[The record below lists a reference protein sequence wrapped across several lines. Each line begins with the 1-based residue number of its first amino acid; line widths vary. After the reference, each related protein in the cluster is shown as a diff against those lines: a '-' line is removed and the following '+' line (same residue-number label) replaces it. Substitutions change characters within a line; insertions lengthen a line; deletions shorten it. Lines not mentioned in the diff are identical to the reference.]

1 MKPILKK
8 ASRNYLYQHPWQ
20 LILAILGITLGVA
33 VVVSIDLALDS
44 SLNSFTRTTQAL
56 SGKATHRITA
66 SDGGLDEN
74 LYRSLRVEH
83 GIQHLSPTVSGYVT
97 TEKPNNNTLKLY
109 GIDPLIES
117 SFQSSW
123 QQNNVAGD
131 GLRLITEPNSVLISY
146 QTAIKLG
153 LKLGETLTVRS
164 DIGRHDLTVIGWIS
178 EDNAISKELLDN
190 LLITDI
196 ATAQECL
203 GLLGKLD
210 SIDVILDQGQIPSN
224 QISKLQ
230 AIRKTLPLNVLLTPL
245 ENQAESLKQM
255 THAFAINLKALGLLS
270 LLVGVFLI
278 YNTMT
283 FLVIQRRGLF
293 GILRSIGVTRKQI
306 FHLII
311 GEAIIL
317 AIIGTVLG
325 CVSGILLGQGLL
337 QLISGTIDSFFFR
350 VDSSSLIL
358 SPLLIGKGIILG
370 LGVTLLAVLAPA
382 WEATR
387 QSPHRTLIRSQLESS
402 SRRFMQIAAIV
413 ALLFLLGSLVLILL
427 PGKNVSLGLTSIF
440 LMLFGFALLIP
451 WVTIGLMKLF
461 EKLLSASPSVL
472 ARFPFRLVR
481 AEISRT
487 GIALATLMIAVA
499 ASIGMDLMIGSFRL
513 TVSEWLQTSLQA
525 DLYVSL
531 SGKTQLTNKSRT
543 DQQMKAGLARLKG
556 VDMLSNVLH
565 TRLIHDQTSTA
576 VAVFELNEK
585 SKRGFIFKQQTDNVW
600 ESFIHQNSLFVTEP
614 YAYHNNTH
622 IGDIIKLKTTK
633 GEEAFKVIGIYADY
647 SGDQGHL
654 AMSRDV
660 YQQYWPDLGY
670 TGIGI
675 YLKEGADIKQ
685 LEAQVKPL
693 LKPYQT
699 IKSEQAIYR
708 ASMQM
713 FEQTFKI
720 TEVLRWL
727 AASIAFVG
735 VFSAL
740 MALQFERTRQLGILR
755 AIGMTPWQVARL
767 ISIETGL
774 MGLIAGLFAVPV
786 GLAMAYVLIF
796 VVYQRSFGWTLAF
809 HFDAGII
816 VQGVLLACFAAL
828 LAGVLPALKMAKTN
842 PAQALRS
849 E

>member
-1 MKPILKK
+1 MKSILKK
-8 ASRNYLYQHPWQ
+8 ASRNFLYQHPWQ

-44 SLNSFTRTTQAL
+44 SLNSFTQTTQAL
-56 SGKATHRITA
+56 SGKTTHRITA
-66 SDGGLDEN
+66 SDGGLDEKH
-74 LYRSLRVEH
+74 YRSLRVEH
-83 GIQHLSPTVSGYVT
+83 GIQYLSPTVSGYVT
-97 TEKPNNNTLKLY
+97 TEKPSKNTFKLY

-117 SFQSSW
+117 TFQLSW
-123 QQNNVAGD
+123 QQGGGVDN
-131 GLRLITEPNSVLISY
+131 GLRLITEPNSVLISH
-146 QTAIKLG
+146 QTASKLG
-153 LKLGETLTVRS
+153 LQLGETLTIKS
-164 DIGRHDLTVIGWIS
+164 DAGQHDLTLIGWIS
-178 EDNAISKELLDN
+178 EDNAVAQELLDN

-210 SIDVILDQGQIPSN
+210 AIDVMFDQAQTPAEQILKRQV
-224 QISKLQ
+224 L
-230 AIRKTLPLNVLLTPL
+230 RKALPLNVLLTPL

-270 LLVGVFLI
+270 LLVGMFLI

-283 FLVIQRRGLF
+283 FLVIQRQGLF
-293 GILRSIGVTRKQI
+293 GNLRLIGVTRKQI

-311 GEAIIL
+311 GDAIIL
-317 AIIGTVLG
+317 AVIGTVLG
-325 CVSGILLGQGLL
+325 IGSGILLGQGLL

-358 SPLLIGKGIILG
+358 SPMLLGKGILLG

-387 QSPHRTLIRSQLESS
+387 QSPHRTLIRSHLESS
-402 SRRFMQIAAIV
+402 NRRFMQIAAIV
-413 ALLFLLGSLVLILL
+413 ALLFILASLALILL
-427 PGKNVSLGLTSIF
+427 PGKNVSLGLGSIF

-461 EKLLSASPSVL
+461 EKILSVSPSVL

-513 TVSEWLQTSLQA
+513 TVSEWLKTSLQA

-531 SGKTQLTNKSRT
+531 SGKTQLTDKATVDHQLKS
-543 DQQMKAGLARLKG
+543 DLARLNG
-556 VDMLSNVLH
+556 VEMLSNVLH
-565 TRLIHDQTSTA
+565 TRLIQDQTATA

-585 SKRGFIFKQQTDNVW
+585 SKHGFIFKQQTNDVW
-600 ESFIHQNSLFVTEP
+600 ESFIDQNSVLVTEP
-614 YAYHNNTH
+614 YAYHNNTQL
-622 IGDIIKLKTTK
+622 GDTIKLKTVQ
-633 GEEAFKVIGIYADY
+633 GEQAFKVTGVYADY
-647 SGDQGHL
+647 SGNQGHL
-654 AMSRDV
+654 TMSRNI

-675 YLKEGADIKQ
+675 YIKEGADIKQ
-685 LEAQVKPL
+685 LEAQIKPL

-816 VQGVLLACFAAL
+816 LQGVLLACSAAL
-828 LAGVLPALKMAKTN
+828 LAGILPALKMAKTK
-842 PAQALRS
+842 PAHALRS

>member
-1 MKPILKK
+1 
-8 ASRNYLYQHPWQ
+8 
-20 LILAILGITLGVA
+20 
-33 VVVSIDLALDS
+33 
-44 SLNSFTRTTQAL
+44 
-56 SGKATHRITA
+56 
-66 SDGGLDEN
+66 
-74 LYRSLRVEH
+74 
-83 GIQHLSPTVSGYVT
+83 
-97 TEKPNNNTLKLY
+97 
-109 GIDPLIES
+109 
-117 SFQSSW
+117 
-123 QQNNVAGD
+123 
-131 GLRLITEPNSVLISY
+131 
-146 QTAIKLG
+146 
-153 LKLGETLTVRS
+153 
-164 DIGRHDLTVIGWIS
+164 
-178 EDNAISKELLDN
+178 
-190 LLITDI
+190 
-196 ATAQECL
+196 
-203 GLLGKLD
+203 
-210 SIDVILDQGQIPSN
+210 
-224 QISKLQ
+224 
-230 AIRKTLPLNVLLTPL
+230 
-245 ENQAESLKQM
+245 M

-270 LLVGVFLI
+270 LLVGMFLI

-293 GILRSIGVTRKQI
+293 GSLRLIGVTRKQI
-306 FHLII
+306 FYLIM

-317 AIIGTVLG
+317 AMIGTILG
-325 CVSGILLGQGLL
+325 IGLGILLGQGLV
-337 QLISGTIDSFFFR
+337 QLISGTINSFFFR
-350 VDSSSLIL
+350 VDSSSLML
-358 SPLLIGKGIILG
+358 SPVLIGKGVLLG

-387 QSPHRTLIRSQLESS
+387 QSPHRTLLRSQLEYS
-402 SRRFMQIAAIV
+402 SRRFMKIAAFV
-413 ALLFLLGSLVLILL
+413 ALFLVLASLIVIQF

-451 WVTIGLMKLF
+451 WVTVELMKLF

-531 SGKTQLTNKSRT
+531 SGKKRLTDKSSV
-543 DQQMKAGLARLKG
+543 DQKLKSDLTRLNG
-556 VDMLSNVLH
+556 VDMLSSVLH
-565 TRLIHDQTSTA
+565 TRLIDDQTATA

-585 SKRGFIFKQQTDNVW
+585 SKHGLIFKQQTGDVW
-600 ESFIHQNSLFVTEP
+600 KSFINQNSILVTEP
-614 YAYHNNTH
+614 YAYHNNVQL
-622 IGDIIKLKTTK
+622 GDIIKLKTAR
-633 GEEAFKVIGIYADY
+633 GEQAFKVIGIYADY

-654 AMSRDV
+654 AMSRNIF
-660 YQQYWPDLGY
+660 QQYWPDLGY

-675 YLKEGADIKQ
+675 YITEGTDIKH
-685 LEAQVKPL
+685 LEAQIKPL
-693 LKPYQT
+693 LKPYQS

-786 GLAMAYVLIF
+786 GLVMAYVLIF

-809 HFDAGII
+809 YFDTGII
-816 VQGVLLACFAAL
+816 LQGILLACSAAL
-828 LAGVLPALKMAKTN
+828 LAGVLPALKMSKTN